1 MNNSNNEPI
10 VLGELKKEKS
20 SKPFFVFLVFALVLA
35 TCFGLPY
42 IQDYLANGEGP
53 IVDFYNKLTGN
64 EVVKENNNSTNQNN
78 QTTTTTT
85 TTKTIKIDESLTL
98 LKSDTTLNLD
108 NVYLQNISIVDKS
121 VSYKIMASTSMNLD
135 EMSYYLE
142 IYDNNG
148 IFLGRIKLNG
158 NIGPASTIQ
167 TSSTEFNTSSS
178 YYVKIVKLEN
188 IETN

>member
-1 MNNSNNEPI
+1 
-10 VLGELKKEKS
+10 
-20 SKPFFVFLVFALVLA
+20 
-35 TCFGLPY
+35 
-42 IQDYLANGEGP
+42 
-53 IVDFYNKLTGN
+53 
-64 EVVKENNNSTNQNN
+64 
-78 QTTTTTT
+78 
-85 TTKTIKIDESLTL
+85 
-98 LKSDTTLNLD
+98 
-108 NVYLQNISIVDKS
+108 
-121 VSYKIMASTSMNLD
+121 MASTSMNLD